1 MKTKLL
7 LLGLSMMVVVID
19 GYAQKS
25 TTLTQPLVNSTETKG
40 KVLKRKVAI
49 ARFSNE
55 TKYAKGLFYDKAN
68 DPLEKQAIDIL
79 STKLAASGKFLLL
92 ERSDIDK
99 VIGES
104 KVNNDSAYAKIA
116 ADYIIIGSITEYG
129 RKNIG
134 SSGVFTATK
143 SQIVQAAVSI
153 RLIDVS
159 TGLIIYSEEAKGE
172 AETKTKSTLGVG
184 SKADYDAALDD
195 QAIAVAVSQLVENVI
210 NNCMEKP
217 WRGYVLSNDQDG
229 TIISGGKSQGIAV
242 GDKFVV
248 KQRGRKIK
256 NPQTGITIEIP
267 GKEIAKIEVTETGG
281 DTPNTEFSF
290 VKVIEGKIEGV
301 LTNLYIQEDKK

>member
-1 MKTKLL
+1 MKTKHFF
-7 LLGLSMMVVVID
+7 LGMAMLIFVSS
-19 GYAQKS
+19 YAQKT
-25 TTLTQPLVNSTETKG
+25 TTLTQTPTPVSENNG

-79 STKLAASGKFLLL
+79 SAKLAASGKFLLL
-92 ERSDIDK
+92 ERSEIDK

-104 KVNNDSAYAKIA
+104 KVNSDSAYSKIA
-116 ADYIIIGSITEYG
+116 ADFIIVGSITEYG

-134 SSGVFTATK
+134 STGVFTATK
-143 SQIVQAAVSI
+143 SQIVQAAVNI

-159 TGLIIYSEEAKGE
+159 TGLIIYSEEGKGE

-184 SKADYDAALDD
+184 SRADYDAALDD
-195 QAIAVAVSQLVENVI
+195 QAISAAISQLVENVI

-217 WRGYVLSNDQDG
+217 WRGYILSNDQDG
-229 TIISGGKSQGIAV
+229 IIISGGKSQGIAV
-242 GDKFVV
+242 GDIYVV
-248 KQRGRKIK
+248 KQKGRKIK
-256 NPQTGITIEIP
+256 NPQTGIAIEIP
-267 GKEIAKIEVTETGG
+267 GKEIAKIQVTETGG

-290 VKVIEGKIEGV
+290 VKVVEGKIEGAI
-301 LTNLYIQEDKK
+301 TNLYIQEDKK